1 MVPIKE
7 ALTFDDVTLAPKY
20 SEILPSDV
28 DTSIKLTETL
38 KLKIPLLSSAMD
50 TVTESKMAI
59 AIAKSGGLGIIHRN
73 LDIKKQILEIK
84 KVKKQKLLVGAAV
97 GAGPNE
103 FNRAEGIL
111 KENIDMIVVD
121 TAHGHTK
128 KVSEII
134 KFIKKNKNKRTALCA
149 GNIATPEAAKFLL
162 KLGVDIIKEGVDLIV
177 VDTAHGHT
185 KKVGEIIRFI
195 KKIKNNKIA
204 LCAGNIATPEAAKYL
219 IKLGVDIIK
228 IGIGP
233 GSICTTRLVA
243 GIGVPQLS
251 AILSVRNGIKN
262 KNVKII
268 SDGGIKYS
276 GDLAK
281 AFAAGA
287 DAVMIGSLFA
297 GTDETPGK
305 LIKKNGKLF
314 KSFRGMGSVG
324 AMNKGSAD
332 RYFQTKQKDS
342 SKYVPEGVEGFVKYK
357 GDVGSIVY
365 KLIGGLKSSMGYL
378 GSKNII
384 KLRNKPNFVKITKAG
399 FYESMV
405 HNVDVVKNDSKY

>member
-1 MVPIKE
+1 MDPIKE

-20 SEILPSDV
+20 SSILPSEV
-28 DTSIKLTETL
+28 DTSITLSNNL
-38 KLKIPLLSSAMD
+38 KLKIPLISSAMD

-59 AIAKSGGLGIIHRN
+59 AIAKAGGIGIIHRN
-73 LDIKKQILEIK
+73 LSIKQQVNEIK
-84 KVKKQKLLVGAAV
+84 KVKKQKLIVGAAV
-97 GAGPNE
+97 GAGP
-103 FNRAEGIL
+103 AEYQRVKEIL
-111 KENIDMIVVD
+111 KEGVNLIVID
-121 TAHGHTK
+121 TAHAHTK

-134 KFIKKNKNKRTALCA
+134 KFIIRIKDNKTTLCA
-149 GNIATPEAAKFLL
+149 GNIATPEAAKFL
-162 KLGVDIIKEGVDLIV
+162 
-177 VDTAHGHT
+177 
-185 KKVGEIIRFI
+185 
-195 KKIKNNKIA
+195 
-204 LCAGNIATPEAAKYL
+204 
-219 IKLGVDIIK
+219 IKLGVDVIK
-228 IGIGP
+228 VGIGP

-251 AILSVRNGIKN
+251 AILNVRNGVRD

-332 RYFQTKQKDS
+332 RYFQSKQKDI
-342 SKYVPEGVEGFVKYK
+342 SKYVPEGVEGLAKYK
-357 GDVGSIVY
+357 GKVSNVIY
-365 KLIGGLKSSMGYL
+365 KLVGGLRSSMGYL
-378 GSKNII
+378 GSKQI
-384 KLRNKPNFVKITKAG
+384 KYLRSKPQFVKITKAG

-405 HNVDVVKNDSKY
+405 HNVDVIKSDRKY

>member
-7 ALTFDDVTLAPKY
+7 ALTFDDVTLVPKY
-20 SEILPSDV
+20 SEILPSEV
-28 DTSIKLTETL
+28 DTSIKLTDSL

-73 LDIKKQILEIK
+73 LDIKKQVLEVR

-97 GAGPNE
+97 GAGPHE
-103 FNRAEGIL
+103 FKRAEALL
-111 KENIDMIVVD
+111 KEKLDMIVVD

-134 KFIKKNKNKRTALCA
+134 RFIKKIKNKKTALCA
-149 GNIATPEAAKFLL
+149 GNIATPDAAKFLL
-162 KLGVDIIKEGVDLIV
+162 KLGVDVIKV
-177 VDTAHGHT
+177 
-185 KKVGEIIRFI
+185 
-195 KKIKNNKIA
+195 
-204 LCAGNIATPEAAKYL
+204 
-219 IKLGVDIIK
+219 
-228 IGIGP
+228 GIGP

-251 AILSVRNGIKN
+251 AILNVRNGIKN

-332 RYFQTKQKDS
+332 RYFQKKQKDS
-342 SKYVPEGVEGFVKYK
+342 SKYVPEGVEGLAKYK
-357 GDVGSIVY
+357 GKVDTVIF
-365 KLIGGLKSSMGYL
+365 KLVGGLRSSMGYL
-378 GSKNII
+378 GSKQI
-384 KLRNKPNFVKITKAG
+384 KYLRYKPQFVKITKAG

-405 HNVDVVKNDSKY
+405 HNVDIVKSDSKY

>member
-20 SEILPSDV
+20 SEILPTEV
-28 DTSIKLTETL
+28 DTTVKLTNNL

-50 TVTESKMAI
+50 TVTESRMAI
-59 AIAKSGGLGIIHRN
+59 AIAKAGGIGVIHRN
-73 LDIKKQILEIK
+73 LNIKKQITEIK
-84 KVKKQKLLVGAAV
+84 KVKKHKLIVGAAV
-97 GAGPNE
+97 GAGFHE
-103 FNRAEGIL
+103 FKRA
-111 KENIDMIVVD
+111 KE
-121 TAHGHTK
+121 
-128 KVSEII
+128 
-134 KFIKKNKNKRTALCA
+134 
-149 GNIATPEAAKFLL
+149 
-162 KLGVDIIKEGVDLIV
+162 IIKEGVDLIV

-185 KKVGEIIRFI
+185 KKVSEIIKYI
-195 KKIKNNKIA
+195 KKIKNKNIA
-204 LCAGNIATPEAAKYL
+204 LCAGNIATPEAAKFL

-251 AILSVRNGIKN
+251 AILSVRKGLKN

-297 GTDETPGK
+297 GTNQTPGR

-332 RYFQTKQKDS
+332 RYFQIKQKDI

-357 GDVGSIVY
+357 GDVGSIIF
-365 KLIGGLKSSMGYL
+365 KLIGGLRSSMGYL
-378 GSKNII
+378 GSKDIF

-405 HNVDVVKNDSKY
+405 HNVDLIKNDKKY

>member
-1 MVPIKE
+1 MSSIKE
-7 ALTFDDVTLAPKY
+7 RRKARYSKRKIQSNDDLYKSTDPSVSIDSPLVPDIAEKETVVENTTVNKKFKRKRKKP
-20 SEILPSDV
+20 LPVEEYNYHEKLIESGV
-28 DTSIKLTETL
+28 D
-38 KLKIPLLSSAMD
+38 LL
-50 TVTESKMAI
+50 
-59 AIAKSGGLGIIHRN
+59 
-73 LDIKKQILEIK
+73 
-84 KVKKQKLLVGAAV
+84 
-97 GAGPNE
+97 
-103 FNRAEGIL
+103 
-111 KENIDMIVVD
+111 VVD
-121 TAHGHTK
+121 TAHGHSK
-128 KVSEII
+128 KVLNMI
-134 KFIKKNKNKRTALCA
+134 KELSRFSNSVDILG
-149 GNIATPEAAKFLL
+149 GNVATPDGTKA
-162 KLGVDIIKEGVDLIV
+162 LIDSGADV
-177 VDTAHGHT
+177 V
-185 KKVGEIIRFI
+185 
-195 KKIKNNKIA
+195 
-204 LCAGNIATPEAAKYL
+204 
-219 IKLGVDIIK
+219 K

-251 AILSVRNGIKN
+251 AILSVRNGLRN

-297 GTDETPGK
+297 GTDEAPGK

-342 SKYVPEGVEGFVKYK
+342 SKYVPEGVEGFIKYK
-357 GDVGSIVY
+357 GTVSKIIY
-365 KLIGGLKSSMGYL
+365 KLVGGLRSSMGYL
-378 GSKNII
+378 GCKQIKNL
-384 KLRNKPNFVKITKAG
+384 KNKPKFVKITKAG

-405 HNVDVVKNDSKY
+405 HNIDKVIR

>member
-7 ALTFDDVTLAPKY
+7 ALTFDDVTLVPKY
-20 SEILPSDV
+20 SEILPSEV
-28 DTSIKLTETL
+28 DTSIKLTDTL
-38 KLKIPLLSSAMD
+38 KLNIPLLSSAMD
-50 TVTESKMAI
+50 TITESKMAI
-59 AIAKSGGLGIIHRN
+59 AIAKAGGLGVIHRN
-73 LDIKKQILEIK
+73 LDIKKQIQEIK

-97 GAGPNE
+97 GTGLKE
-103 FNRAEGIL
+103 FHRAELII
-111 KENIDMIVVD
+111 KEKVDMIVVD

-134 KFIKKNKNKRTALCA
+134 KFIKKKKSKKICLCA

-162 KLGVDIIKEGVDLIV
+162 KLGVDVIKV
-177 VDTAHGHT
+177 
-185 KKVGEIIRFI
+185 
-195 KKIKNNKIA
+195 
-204 LCAGNIATPEAAKYL
+204 
-219 IKLGVDIIK
+219 
-228 IGIGP
+228 GIGP

-251 AILSVRNGIKN
+251 AILNVRSGIKN

-332 RYFQTKQKDS
+332 RYFQSKQKNN
-342 SKYVPEGVEGFVKYK
+342 SKYVPEGVEGFAKYK
-357 GDVGSIVY
+357 GKVENIVF

-378 GSKNII
+378 GSKQI
-384 KLRNKPNFVKITKAG
+384 KYLRNKPQFVKITKAG

-405 HNVDVVKNDSKY
+405 HNVDIIKSDNKY